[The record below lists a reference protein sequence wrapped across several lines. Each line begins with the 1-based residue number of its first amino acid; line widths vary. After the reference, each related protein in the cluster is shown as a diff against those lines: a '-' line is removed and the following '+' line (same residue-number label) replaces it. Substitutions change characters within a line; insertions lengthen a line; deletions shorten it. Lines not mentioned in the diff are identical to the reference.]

1 MHHFLSSKIAIASIS
16 LCLSLS
22 SFAQESSSS
31 SADLKVQ
38 KEKLEAEQVQIA
50 AMNSDVLSQQAKLNA
65 ELMQAQKNLNRV
77 TINSFT
83 KVEPKDLKSK
93 EISMELP
100 ASKSAEIYI
109 ENSRNLNI
117 KVWDQP
123 KVKIVT
129 TVMYDGDSNKV
140 TDAEWFEKMNFTFR
154 NTANSIKIKVG
165 ANGNNYY
172 IVNDNNVSWGGA
184 NLDFGNNI
192 VAGQGKVKKSV
203 TIYVPKENNL
213 DIDSKY
219 AEISIDGNLNKLN
232 VDITNGGLD
241 IGDVTKL
248 FLRSKYSNVNVGN
261 IKTGEVELINGRFI
275 AKDADDLDLDTKYA
289 TIEAGSVKKLMIRST
304 NDEYEMEEV
313 GSITCRKNYG
323 NLRITKLLKSM
334 DLDGTNADVKIRNIS
349 EGVETIKINNKYAD
363 IRLPMRNVKNYTVA
377 YQGPYST
384 VYSNFEK
391 KPVEEKEASKTTGKK
406 FNQVSDLK
414 SANVNGSFAFSG
426 TFAPDNNPD
435 NNLDS
440 HFTATVGDGK
450 GAKLDLKCQN
460 CTVDFK

>member
-1 MHHFLSSKIAIASIS
+1 MSRFRSSKIVITSF
-16 LCLSLS
+16 CFVLSLG
-22 SFAQESSSS
+22 SFAQESSSN
-31 SADLKVQ
+31 SADSKVQ
-38 KEKLEAEQVQIA
+38 KEKLEAEKMQMEAIT
-50 AMNSDVLSQQAKLNA
+50 SDVLSQQAKLNA
-65 ELMQAQKNLNRV
+65 ELAQVQNNLGRL
-77 TINSFT
+77 II
-83 KVEPKDLKSK
+83 KPLRKGEPKDLKSK

-100 ASKSAEIYI
+100 AAKSAEIYI
-109 ENSRNLNI
+109 ENSRNLDI

-140 TDAEWFEKMNFTFR
+140 TDAEWFEKMNFSFR
-154 NTANSIKIKVG
+154 STANSVKIKVG
-165 ANGNNYY
+165 PNGNNFY
-172 IVNDNNVSWGGA
+172 IVSDKNISWGGA
-184 NLDFGNNI
+184 NMDFGNNI
-192 VAGQGKVKKSV
+192 ASGQSKGKKSV

-219 AEISIDGNLNKLN
+219 AEVTIDGNLNKLN

-241 IGDVTKL
+241 LGDVNKL

-261 IKTGEVELINGRFI
+261 IKSGEVELINGRFI
-275 AKDADDLDLDTKYA
+275 AKDAEDLDLDTKYA

-334 DLDGTNADVKIRNIS
+334 ELDGTNADVKIRNIGES
-349 EGVETIKINNKYAD
+349 VETIKINNKYAD
-363 IRLPMRNVKNYTVA
+363 IRLPMRNVKNYSVA
-377 YQGPYST
+377 YQGAYST
-384 VYSNFEK
+384 VYANFEK
-391 KPVEEKEASKTTGKK
+391 KPVEEKEETKATPKK
-406 FNQVSDLK
+406 GNQLSDLK
-414 SANVNGSFAFSG
+414 SVNVTGTFSFAGSGSFDSDSA
-426 TFAPDNNPD
+426 DN
-435 NNLDS
+435 

-450 GAKLDLKCQN
+450 GAKLELKCQN

>member
-1 MHHFLSSKIAIASIS
+1 MSHFRSSKIVITAT
-16 LCLSLS
+16 LLFLSLS
-22 SFAQESSSS
+22 SFAQVSSGS
-31 SADLKVQ
+31 SADVKAI
-38 KEKLEAEQVQIA
+38 KEKMEAEQAQIA

-65 ELMQAQKNLNRV
+65 ELTQVQNNLTKLNYKPQK
-77 TINSFT
+77 

-100 ASKSAEIYI
+100 AAKSAEIYI
-109 ENSRNLNI
+109 ENNRNLDI

-123 KVKIVT
+123 KVKVVT
-129 TVMYDGDSNKV
+129 TVMYNGDSNKV
-140 TDAEWFEKMNFTFR
+140 TDAEWFEKMNFNFR
-154 NTANSIKIKVG
+154 STANSIKIKVG
-165 ANGNNYY
+165 ANGNNFY
-172 IVNDNNVSWGGA
+172 IVKGNNISWGGA
-184 NLDFGNNI
+184 NVDFANNLASI
-192 VAGQGKVKKSV
+192 QGKGKKSV

-232 VDITNGGLD
+232 IDITNGGVDL
-241 IGDVTKL
+241 GDVNKL

-289 TIEAGSVKKLMIRST
+289 TIEAGSIKKLMIRST

-323 NLRITKLLKSM
+323 NLRITKLLHSM
-334 DLDGTNADVKIRNIS
+334 ELDGTNADIKIRNIS
-349 EGVETIKINNKYAD
+349 EGVESIKINNKYAD
-363 IRLPMRNVKNYTVA
+363 IRLPMRNVKNYSVA
-377 YQGPYST
+377 YQGVYST
-384 VYSNFEK
+384 VYSSFEK
-391 KPVEEKEASKTTGKK
+391 KPVEEKEESKTAGKK
-406 FNQVSDLK
+406 NNQVSDLK
-414 SANVNGSFAFSG
+414 SVTVNGVFAIAGGSFDA
-426 TFAPDNNPD
+426 DNNSD
-435 NNLDS
+435 N

>member
-1 MHHFLSSKIAIASIS
+1 MSHFLKSKIAIATIGLFLSI
-16 LCLSLS
+16 S
-22 SFAQESSSS
+22 SFAQESSSN

-38 KEKLEAEQVQIA
+38 KEKLEAEQLQIA
-50 AMNSDVLSQQAKLNA
+50 AMNSDVLNQQAKLNA
-65 ELMQAQKNLNRV
+65 QLALAQNNLNRL
-77 TINSFT
+77 TIKPIK

-100 ASKSAEIYI
+100 AAKSAEIYI
-109 ENSRNLNI
+109 ENSRNLDI

-140 TDAEWFEKMNFTFR
+140 TDAEWFEKMNFSFR
-154 NTANSIKIKVG
+154 STANSIKIKVG
-165 ANGNNYY
+165 ANGNNFY
-172 IVNDNNVSWGGA
+172 IVNDKNISWGGA

-192 VAGQGKVKKSV
+192 AAGQGKGKKSV

-219 AEISIDGNLNKLN
+219 AEITIDGNLNKLN

-241 IGDVTKL
+241 IGDVAKL

-334 DLDGTNADVKIRNIS
+334 ELDGTNADVKIRNIS

-363 IRLPMRNVKNYTVA
+363 IRLPMRNVRNYTVA

-391 KPVEEKEASKTTGKK
+391 KPVEEKEESKATGKK
-406 FNQVSDLK
+406 YNQISDQK
-414 SANVNGSFAFSG
+414 PVTVNGSFALAGSFD
-426 TFAPDNNPD
+426 ADNNA
-435 NNLDS
+435 DS